1 MHVSKSSIK
10 ESPLPTSG
18 TDATFPLGHCAPSRY
33 VPFSL
38 PAEVTADLNNLDLIP
53 LPFFFLLHVCLWIDA
68 HTYTHSLL
76 KSSCVYSAVTFLGQR
91 CFRSFI
97 RGNVHRLLPR
107 LCYCTFTSLGVI
119 PAGSVCA
126 VGSFGVLQVLAV
138 RCAHGTFCKI
148 PSRERAASGSS
159 ILGTGMGLL
168 LAQGFWVCPCAGIL
182 PAGARVRFH
191 RVRDSCGVAAFR
203 VCVFNP
209 HLTFS
214 EWIWVY
220 IPSAL

>member
-53 LPFFFLLHVCLWIDA
+53 LLFFLFLHVCIWIDA

-97 RGNVHRLLPR
+97 RGSVHRLLPR

-119 PAGSVCA
+119 PAGTVCA

-148 PSRERAASGSS
+148 PSRTCCLWFLHPWHRHGAAAHP
-159 ILGTGMGLL
+159 GLL
-168 LAQGFWVCPCAGIL
+168 GVSLCRH
-182 PAGARVRFH
+182 PARGRTGAF
-191 RVRDSCGVAAFR
+191 
-203 VCVFNP
+203 P
-209 HLTFS
+209 
-214 EWIWVY
+214 
-220 IPSAL
+220 